1 MGGLMCRCGFQYHG
15 VPETGGY
22 WYTAEDQ
29 ELLLRGFDGDVATA
43 FSHARSVYACP
54 NCAALAVENADG
66 IRYQFFLPEVG
77 PAHVFVDRSQTD
89 ALGGY
94 GLDHPRS
101 LKELNEQKILLTPG
115 VAIVA
120 HDDSGWSDICSVEPW
135 VNQDDTLTDGR
146 WVARYPPR

>member
-1 MGGLMCRCGFQYHG
+1 MFHGL
-15 VPETGGY
+15 
-22 WYTAEDQ
+22 
-29 ELLLRGFDGDVATA
+29 DGDVATA

-54 NCAALAVENADG
+54 NCAALAVEDADG
-66 IRYQFFLPEVG
+66 IRYQYFLPELG

-101 LKELNEQKILLTPG
+101 LKELNERKILLTPG

-120 HDDSGWSDICSVEPW
+120 YDDSGWSDICGSS
-135 VNQDDTLTDGR
+135 NG
-146 WVARYPPR
+146 